1 DLECGG
7 EFVKLRLKSEAD
19 IDRPVPAHSA
29 TGRLVGEHAIAV
41 VLNSGDVVKG
51 SQQRA
56 GIKNGHDAVRTV
68 RATILYDAGFHGG
81 DTAVALNCGF
91 QIDNG
96 ARTPAVGPENFLA
109 RVGDFHRRARF
120 RAATAAIIS
129 SGITSLLPPNPP
141 PTSGLITRICD
152 IGISR
157 TSESL
162 CCR

>member
-1 DLECGG
+1 MRCRVLAREAVCPCERSSLISQQLSRCTLESVTLDPQAVDCDAWWLKQIAAANLGRIDLECGG

-19 IDRPVPAHSA
+19 IARPVPAHSA

-81 DTAVALNCGF
+81 NTAVALNSGL
-91 QIDNG
+91 QID
-96 ARTPAVGPENFLA
+96 
-109 RVGDFHRRARF
+109 
-120 RAATAAIIS
+120 
-129 SGITSLLPPNPP
+129 
-141 PTSGLITRICD
+141 
-152 IGISR
+152 
-157 TSESL
+157 
-162 CCR
+162 